1 MGDFKN
7 EFGWSSSRGRL
18 KKRCDRAF
26 WFRHY
31 GMWDGWSKNAH
42 PGRRIAYRLSKMNSL
57 VPWSGNLVHDVLQWA
72 VTRIS
77 KRLPVS
83 LEDAQHR
90 MRADMVRGW
99 RESRGTGWVDK
110 PKHNLNLSEM
120 YYEGETPEVQAR
132 AREMRDRAK
141 ASLDNWWDMG
151 WPEMLMGLGVDDWVE
166 LEGLSKI
173 RFRNM
178 VDIFVQPDLA
188 FWRGGRLWVVDW
200 KTGSPKEAD
209 QRQIMIYAI
218 WAMKK
223 GTKLSDIRSQLVY
236 LGKGNQGEKTMTF
249 TEDEMRAFA
258 DDLWDE
264 IDAVRQQLHNKE
276 HNVARA
282 EDFPMTD
289 DKDNCKWCTFRQL
302 CYGRGDAPGPLKAGD
317 PEMIESPEDWR

>member
-57 VPWSGNLVHDVLQWA
+57 VPWSGNLVH
-72 VTRIS
+72 
-77 KRLPVS
+77 
-83 LEDAQHR
+83 
-90 MRADMVRGW
+90 
-99 RESRGTGWVDK
+99 DK

-258 DDLWDE
+258 NDLWDE